1 MGSTCLTAPRIH
13 LIMANSWS
21 RQWGQPH
28 LHEANYAVYEAEAV
42 EIWRELACS
51 RSGVSLGYYPGNP
64 IIYWFTGM
72 RPVSRYIV
80 MWPWIAEVALAD
92 VISSLDEELAVA
104 CVADTAVWD
113 KYSTREYAHSLL
125 TWLDR
130 NYVRLKNT
138 GMYRLIWRQSALGE

>member
-64 IIYWFTGM
+64 IIYWFTDSPAGCPLACWGEESGLLVAM
-72 RPVSRYIV
+72 NPWLRNARRRVQLRHERPETK
-80 MWPWIAEVALAD
+80 P
-92 VISSLDEELAVA
+92 
-104 CVADTAVWD
+104 
-113 KYSTREYAHSLL
+113 TRGL
-125 TWLDR
+125 
-130 NYVRLKNT
+130 
-138 GMYRLIWRQSALGE
+138 